1 MPGVR
6 GGDYFE
12 RWLSLKTPAFLD
24 GAVFA
29 LRCTMA
35 VAAMAS
41 LSELTSLSDAQKE
54 IIQSASASEPVS
66 LILGAL
72 DKYVAESG
80 SRNILVESQRKAK
93 ENRQRKCHMGASTR
107 SLVPTA
113 HFRSRI
119 TA

>member
-1 MPGVR
+1 MAL
-6 GGDYFE
+6 FE
-12 RWLSLKTPAFLD
+12 NASLF
-24 GAVFA
+24 GRRRAVQFA
-29 LRCTMA
+29 LRCKSVKMA

-93 ENRQRKCHMGASTR
+93 ENRQRKCHTGASTR
-107 SLVPTA
+107 SLVPTP